1 MMELLH
7 HQRSPEIEDLQM
19 SAQLS
24 AAPAA
29 ASPKARWV
37 TRAGAVGLAALA
49 AALVWVVV
57 DPLLGVDLAVTRSGT
72 TTVVGPGLAVG
83 MALGAALLGW
93 AFLAV
98 LERFTSRAERVWTIT
113 AVAVLLLSFAM
124 PFNSGEADTSAKWS
138 LLVMHLAVGAVLIP
152 LLSRNSRS

>member
-1 MMELLH
+1 
-7 HQRSPEIEDLQM
+7 M

-24 AAPAA
+24 TAPAA
-29 ASPKARWV
+29 ASPKARRV
-37 TRAGAVGLAALA
+37 TRAGAAGLAASA

-57 DPLLGVDLAVTRSGT
+57 DPLLGVDLSVTRSGA
-72 TTVVGPGLAVG
+72 TTVVGPGVVVG

-98 LERFTSRAERVWTIT
+98 LERFTSRAGRVWTIT
-113 AVAVLLLSFAM
+113 ALAVLLLSFAM

-138 LLVMHLAVGAVLIP
+138 LLVMHVAVGAVLIP
-152 LLSRNSRS
+152 ILSRSSRS

>member
-1 MMELLH
+1 
-7 HQRSPEIEDLQM
+7 M

-24 AAPAA
+24 TAPAA
-29 ASPKARWV
+29 ASPKFRRV

-49 AALVWVVV
+49 AVLVWVVV
-57 DPLLGVDLAVTRSGT
+57 DPLLGVDLSVTRSGT
-72 TTVVGPGLAVG
+72 TTVVGPGLVAG

-93 AFLAV
+93 ALLAV
-98 LERFTSRAERVWTIT
+98 LERFTSRAGRVWTIT

-124 PFNSGEADTSAKWS
+124 PFNSGEADPSAKWS

-152 LLSRNSRS
+152 LLSRSSRS

>member
-1 MMELLH
+1 
-7 HQRSPEIEDLQM
+7 M

-24 AAPAA
+24 TASAA
-29 ASPKARWV
+29 ASPKARRV

-57 DPLLGVDLAVTRSGT
+57 DPLLGVDLSVTRSGT
-72 TTVVGPGLAVG
+72 TTVVGPGLVVG

-93 AFLAV
+93 VFLAV
-98 LERFTSRAERVWTIT
+98 LERFISRAGRVWTIT
-113 AVAVLLLSFAM
+113 AVAVLLLSFVM
-124 PFNSGEADTSAKWS
+124 PFNSGEADASAKWS

-152 LLSRNSRS
+152 FLSRSSRS